1 MRVHGINSVLEAL
14 KARKINKILVKNS
27 QNPKVKKIIERAKKE
42 GIPVYTVRNLPE
54 KIAADVSP
62 INYVDFDYIIKKTL
76 EESSFALVLDNISD
90 QRNLGACIRTAEFFD
105 CAGILIPKRRAAQIG
120 EGAVRTSAGAVFH
133 VNVAREENIA
143 SAIKKAKKYG
153 LFVVGADL
161 DGVDISSVDLS
172 PPLVLIIGGEDRG
185 ISHPVKK
192 MCDEIVKIHGKGK
205 VESLNL
211 SVAAGILMYEISR
224 RR

>member
-1 MRVHGINSVLEAL
+1 MRVYGINSVLEAL
-14 KARKINKILVKNS
+14 KAKKVNKIFVRNT
-27 QNPKVKKIIERAKKE
+27 QNPKVRRIVERAKKE
-42 GIPVYTVRNLPE
+42 GIPVYTVRDLPE

-62 INYVDFDYIIKKTL
+62 VSYVEFDSIIKRAL
-76 EESSFALVLDNISD
+76 EEGSFVLVLDNVND

-105 CAGILIPKRRAAQIG
+105 CAGVLIPKRRAAQIG

-133 VNVAREENIA
+133 VNIAREENLA

-153 LFVVGADL
+153 LFVIGADL
-161 DGVDISSVDLS
+161 DGVDISLIDLT
-172 PPLVLIIGGEDRG
+172 PPLILVIGGEDKG

-192 MCDEIVKIHGKGK
+192 MCDEIVKIPGKGK